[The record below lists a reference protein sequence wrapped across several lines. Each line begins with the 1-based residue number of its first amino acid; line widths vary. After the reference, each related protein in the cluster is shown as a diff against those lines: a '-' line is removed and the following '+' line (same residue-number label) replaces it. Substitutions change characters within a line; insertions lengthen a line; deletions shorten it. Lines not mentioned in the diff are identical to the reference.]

1 MKIFMMI
8 FRFEPN
14 FSHQPTKQEVE
25 TQQQTWGSW
34 IGNLAASGKMV
45 ETNRFDFKGKIVAA
59 NKTVSE
65 SYYAPEN
72 KMVSGYMTVK
82 VATEDEV
89 VEIAKECPI
98 ALLGGF
104 TEIREIVAM

>member
-1 MKIFMMI
+1 MMI

-14 FSHQPTKQEVE
+14 FSQQPAIEDLEK
-25 TQQQTWGSW
+25 QQQAWGSW
-34 IGNLAASGKMV
+34 IGNLAGSGKMV
-45 ETNRFDFKGKIVAA
+45 ETNRFDFKGKIVDA
-59 NKTVSE
+59 NKNVSDN
-65 SYYAPEN
+65 YYSPDN

-82 VATEDEV
+82 VATLEEA

-104 TEIREIVAM
+104 TEVREIVAM